1 MPKIKQLFFYF
12 VMNNDTNKLLIT
24 SADEELLVFWSLN
37 IIYALYEVIVAN
49 EANPMK
55 RNYYKV
61 LMLESILIH
70 RNHSTYLLQAL
81 NNYLLLDFSQP

>member
-1 MPKIKQLFFYF
+1 
-12 VMNNDTNKLLIT
+12 MNNDMNKLLIT
-24 SADEELLVFWSLN
+24 SADEELLVFWTLN
-37 IIYALYEVIVAN
+37 IIYALYKVIVAN
-49 EANPMK
+49 EVNPMK

-81 NNYLLLDFSQP
+81 NNHLLLDISYP